1 MNTPYTITK
10 EQGSIVIRVSSQM
23 VDEASL
29 LKLLDYLELESL
41 RRKSQ
46 LTEADAAGL
55 ANDVKQ
61 NAWQQVKH
69 LFKD

>member
-10 EQGSIVIRVSSQM
+10 EKDNIVIRVPSQM

-29 LKLLDYLELESL
+29 VKLLDYLELESV
-41 RRKSQ
+41 RRRSQ
-46 LTEADAAGL
+46 LTGADAAGL
-55 ANDVKQ
+55 ANEVKQ

-69 LFKD
+69 LFKE